1 MNTLSIINSA
11 SIIIPTYN
19 EEKYLPALLQ
29 SLKDQTIKPKE
40 VIVVDAYS
48 KDNTAEI
55 VKRYGYKLVLS
66 KKKGPAA
73 QRNYGAQIA
82 TGKFL
87 FFLMQMFSCH
97 KKHF

>member
-55 VKRYGYKLVLS
+55 VKDMDISLFIKE
-66 KKKGPAA
+66 KGS
-73 QRNYGAQIA
+73 
-82 TGKFL
+82 
-87 FFLMQMFSCH
+87 SCTA
-97 KKHF
+97 